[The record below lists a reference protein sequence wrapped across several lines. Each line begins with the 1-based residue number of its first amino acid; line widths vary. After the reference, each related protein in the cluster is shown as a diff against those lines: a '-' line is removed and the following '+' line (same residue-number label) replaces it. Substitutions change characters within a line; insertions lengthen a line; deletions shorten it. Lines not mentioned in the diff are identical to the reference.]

1 MAFTRFDDSE
11 DMDRMRGFI
20 TPGMVDNAVRQAIHL
35 VFAAL
40 PKERRTLAEAEQT
53 IRQLVD
59 RAFLVQHRDDNRYVH
74 RTRP

>member
-11 DMDRMRGFI
+11 GMDRMREFI
-20 TPGMVDNAVRQAIHL
+20 TPGMVDNAVRQTIHL

-53 IRQLVD
+53 MRQLVD
-59 RAFLVQHRDDNRYVH
+59 RAFEDFRKDSESFGLNG
-74 RTRP
+74 